1 MNEGAPTST
10 VMNLGD
16 GDATIDSVSATPFA
30 LRYASAISLSDGIRQ
45 RADQVL
51 VTVRT
56 NQGILGHG
64 ECIPRPAIYGET
76 VTTACE
82 MIERVLAPR
91 VVGLRVGDLSSL
103 TSRLM
108 TLRGNPA
115 ARSSIEI
122 AVFDAWA
129 KSLRVPAHRLLGGAA
144 DHVPCCAIL
153 PYGEHEAVV
162 AHARTL
168 RDRYGVTTF
177 KLKVGANPVDD
188 AQLVGAL
195 RGALGELALLYADAN
210 GRYTAAEAARFAR
223 LAADYGLWGL
233 EEPTD
238 TDDLIGRS
246 RLVVAASI
254 PIIGD
259 ETCDQPRAVA
269 AELAAGR
276 CSAVSVK
283 LARTGISSSVR
294 IREHCG
300 AVGAPLVIGTQADS
314 AIGAYASAAFA
325 AASPLT
331 AGGPAEVLFFQEFAD
346 NPVRELPEIRD
357 GCLWLSDRPGF
368 GCEID
373 DDLLKENTTR

>member
-10 VMNLGD
+10 VTNFGD
-16 GDATIDSVSATPFA
+16 AHATIDSVSATPFA

-56 NQGILGHG
+56 SEGILGHG

-91 VVGLRVGDLSSL
+91 VVGLRVGDLGLLS
-103 TSRLM
+103 SRLM

-144 DHVPCCAIL
+144 
-153 PYGEHEAVV
+153 EHEDVV

-168 RDRYGVTTF
+168 HDRYGVTTF

-188 AQLVGAL
+188 AKLVGAL

-238 TDDLIGRS
+238 SDDLIGRS
-246 RLVVAASI
+246 RLVGAASI

-331 AGGPAEVLFFQEFAD
+331 ASGPAEVLFFQEFAD

-373 DDLLKENTTR
+373 DDLLKESTNR